1 MNIPKLIYRTLL
13 PTILLT
19 ICGCNVF
26 SQNADSGEV
35 SDLNDCPDK
44 PKTVLDQ
51 KNVETINFSAK
62 KITEKGSVSWNKSVG
77 YSFVAQAKQELHYKT
92 SEDICIT
99 LYTPEN
105 QIIQS
110 GVLPVDGKYLIQIS
124 VPKGSTTFNLEM
136 NLETVTAASI
146 SIPTIPPISINKP
159 LATPDQERNINNNSL
174 STVKPVSKSI
184 SERPLADA
192 FVRNHYQALSNR
204 DYSSTYSNLS
214 SQFIKNNLPNGY
226 DGYQKWWNSVKS
238 IEIGNVRVISQ
249 TNEKAIVNAQL
260 WYTMNQGKR
269 FKDSR
274 NRIYLL
280 WDKYRKKWLFNRKD

>member
-1 MNIPKLIYRTLL
+1 MIAPINL
-13 PTILLT
+13 
-19 ICGCNVF
+19 
-26 SQNADSGEV
+26 
-35 SDLNDCPDK
+35 K
-44 PKTVLDQ
+44 PYSNQ
-51 KNVETINFSAK
+51 KNVETIDFSAK

-77 YSFVAQAKQELHYKT
+77 YSFVAQAKQELNYKT
-92 SEDICIT
+92 GEDICIT

-124 VPKGSTTFNLEM
+124 VSKGSTTFKLEM
-136 NLETVTAASI
+136 NLETVTAASS
-146 SIPTIPPISINKP
+146 SIPTISPISINKP
-159 LATPDQERNINNNSL
+159 LATPFQETNINNNSF

-184 SERPLADA
+184 SERPLADT

-226 DGYQKWWNSVKS
+226 DGYQKWWNNVKNL
-238 IEIGNVRVISQ
+238 EIGNVTVISQ
-249 TNEKAIVNAQL
+249 TNEKAIVNAQI

-269 FKDSR
+269 FEDSR
-274 NRIYLL
+274 SRIYLL
-280 WDKYRKKWLFNRKD
+280 WDKDRKKWLFNRKD